1 MKYFKQ
7 LLLTLAIASCLVITK
22 AEVRFVFNMISNGA
36 SSPPSEHLNSIN
48 EDIFGE
54 RWDDPSQLT
63 PVGMRMQYLLGRR
76 NRVKYDN
83 FLSSSFKANE
93 ILVQAAKFNNT
104 ISSAQAHLQGLFPQ
118 GTGPNL
124 SGYQR
129 NVAYPPQG
137 KTGYGDFNQEI
148 FGAPALPYN
157 TQVFPVQAY
166 SDKEYQ
172 NFFMYNIKD
181 NCQDSYYEI
190 VDNRRNDE
198 SKQLLNSIDA
208 KYGEQLALAIGIS
221 DRNVFKDYL
230 YTYMVMKDFIAG
242 YVDGKLHKRLTDAGL
257 NLTEFNQTA
266 TDFLN
271 YDLYRVQT
279 FGNETELLPKISF
292 GVISRD
298 LLVRMDQRLELDQI
312 GESYSEHDPKIVI
325 SSVNEV
331 IIASILRYLEVEI
344 KTKTYYVPYASSLN
358 FELKRPDGKDNAA
371 LTEFDYFVDIIYN
384 DIPLKTIAYSE
395 FRRIL
400 DDGWSERKIRWEC
413 SLTPFHYWGF
423 QNATITLGVLLGV
436 CVLLVLIVIL
446 CWKCSGKNEHVVHS
460 NEDRKIEV

>member
-7 LLLTLAIASCLVITK
+7 LFLTFAIISCLTLTK
-22 AEVRFVFNMISNGA
+22 AEIRFVFNMISNGA
-36 SSPPSEHLNSIN
+36 SAPNSDHLNSIN

-54 RWDDPSQLT
+54 RWDDPNHLT

-83 FLSSSFKANE
+83 FISSSFKANE
-93 ILVQAAKFNNT
+93 VVVQAAKFNNT
-104 ISSAQAHLQGLFPQ
+104 ISSAQAHLHGLFPQ

-137 KTGYGDFNQEI
+137 KLGYGDFVQEV

-157 TQVFPVQAY
+157 TQVFPIQTY
-166 SDKEYQ
+166 SDVEYR

-181 NCQDSYYEI
+181 YCQDAYYEI
-190 VDNRRNDE
+190 IDNRRTDE
-198 SKQLLNSIDA
+198 SKQLLETIDS
-208 KYGEQLALAIGIS
+208 KYGAQLAQAIGA

-230 YTYMVMKDFIAG
+230 YTHMVMKDFIAG

-271 YDLYRVQT
+271 YDLYKVWNY
-279 FGNETELLPKISF
+279 GNDTDELLPKITF
-292 GVISRD
+292 GAIAED
-298 LLVRMDQRLELDQI
+298 LVRKMDNRIDMDSNNLA
-312 GESYSEHDPKIVI
+312 YSEMDPKIVI

-331 IIASILRYLEVEI
+331 VVASILRYLEVEL

-358 FELKRPDGKDNAA
+358 FELKRPDGKDNTA
-371 LTEFDYFVDIIYN
+371 LTELDYFVDIYYN
-384 DIPLKTIAYSE
+384 DIPLKTVAYSE
-395 FRRIL
+395 FRDFL
-400 DDGWSERKIRWEC
+400 NGGWSERKTRWEC
-413 SLTPFHYWGF
+413 SLTPFQFWGF

-436 CVLLVLIVIL
+436 CVILILIVLI
-446 CWKCSGKNEHVVHS
+446 CWKSNGKNSHVVHH
-460 NEDRKIEV
+460 EDRRIEV

>member
-7 LLLTLAIASCLVITK
+7 LLLTLTIISCVAITK
-22 AEVRFVFNMISNGA
+22 SEIRFVFNMISNGA
-36 SSPPSEHLNSIN
+36 SSPTSNHLNSIN
-48 EDIFGE
+48 EDVFGE
-54 RWDDPSQLT
+54 RWDDPNQLT

-83 FLSSSFKANE
+83 FLSSSFKPNE
-93 ILVQAAKFNNT
+93 VVVHSTKFNNT
-104 ISSAQAHLQGLFPQ
+104 ISSAQAHMQGLFPQ

-137 KTGYGDFNQEI
+137 KTGYGDFVQEV

-157 TQVFPVQAY
+157 TQVFPIQTY
-166 SDKEYQ
+166 SDVEYR

-181 NCQDSYYEI
+181 NCQDSYYETI
-190 VDNRRNDE
+190 DNRRTDE
-198 SKQLLNSIDA
+198 SKALLDSIDT
-208 KYGEQLALAIGIS
+208 KYGAQLAQAIGT

-271 YDLYRVQT
+271 YDLYKVQNY
-279 FGNETELLPKISF
+279 GNDTELLPKITF
-292 GVISRD
+292 GVIAED
-298 LLVRMDQRLELDQI
+298 LLEKMDQRVELDRSGI
-312 GESYSEHDPKIVI
+312 AYTETDPKLVI

-331 IIASILRYLEVEI
+331 IVASILRYLEVEL
-344 KTKTYYVPYASSLN
+344 KTKTYYVPFASSLN
-358 FELKRPDGKDNAA
+358 FELKRPDGKDNTA

-395 FRRIL
+395 FKDFL
-400 DDGWSERKIRWEC
+400 DEAWSERKTRWEC
-413 SLTPFHYWGF
+413 SLTPFEFWGF

-436 CVLLVLIVIL
+436 CVVLIFIVLI
-446 CWKCSGKNEHVVHS
+446 CWKCGKNSNHVVHH
-460 NEDRKIEV
+460 EDRKIEV

>member
-7 LLLTLAIASCLVITK
+7 LLLTLTIISCVAITK
-22 AEVRFVFNMISNGA
+22 SEIRFVFNMISNGA
-36 SSPPSEHLNSIN
+36 SSPTSNHLNSIN

-54 RWDDPSQLT
+54 RWDDPNQLT

-83 FLSSSFKANE
+83 FLSSSFKPNE
-93 ILVQAAKFNNT
+93 VVVHSTKFNNT
-104 ISSAQAHLQGLFPQ
+104 ISSAQAHMQGLFPQ

-129 NVAYPPQG
+129 NIAYPPQG
-137 KTGYGDFNQEI
+137 KTGYGDFAQEV

-157 TQVFPVQAY
+157 TQVFPIQTY
-166 SDKEYQ
+166 SDVEYR
-172 NFFMYNIKD
+172 NFFMYNVKD
-181 NCQDSYYEI
+181 NCQDSYYETI
-190 VDNRRNDE
+190 DNRRTDE
-198 SKQLLNSIDA
+198 SKALLDSIDT
-208 KYGEQLALAIGIS
+208 KYGAQLAQAIGT

-271 YDLYRVQT
+271 YDLYKVQNY
-279 FGNETELLPKISF
+279 GNDTELLPKITF
-292 GVISRD
+292 GVIARD
-298 LLVRMDQRLELDQI
+298 LLEKMDQRVELDRSGI
-312 GESYSEHDPKIVI
+312 AYTEMDPKLVI

-331 IIASILRYLEVEI
+331 IVASVLRYLEVEL
-344 KTKTYYVPYASSLN
+344 KTKTYYVPFASSLN
-358 FELKRPDGKDNAA
+358 FELKRPDGKDNTA

-395 FRRIL
+395 FKDFL
-400 DDGWSERKIRWEC
+400 DEAWSERKTRWEC
-413 SLTPFHYWGF
+413 SLTPFEFWGF

-436 CVLLVLIVIL
+436 CVVLIFIVLI
-446 CWKCSGKNEHVVHS
+446 CWKCGKNSNHVAHH
-460 NEDRKIEV
+460 EDRKIEV